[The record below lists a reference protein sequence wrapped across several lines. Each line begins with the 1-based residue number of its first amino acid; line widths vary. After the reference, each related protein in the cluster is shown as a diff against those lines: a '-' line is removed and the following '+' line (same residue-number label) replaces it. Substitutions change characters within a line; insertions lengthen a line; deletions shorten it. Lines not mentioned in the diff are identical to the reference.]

1 MSIKKVLACVLALTL
16 CVSLTAGFAETA
28 PVELT
33 YWAHSGVKTSIEPM
47 TEAYLAAHPE
57 VKITVSYYATDD
69 IKPALKVAA
78 SSDTLPDMWFN
89 WGGSLAGYY
98 VTNGCTYDL
107 TQYAADHD
115 WRSLFNG
122 GALDLCTLNG
132 QLAGIPTS
140 MAMLSIYYKKDVF
153 EKCGVAVP
161 TTFDELEAAC
171 AKLKE
176 NGVVPFATA
185 GMYGWHLMR
194 IIEQL
199 IEYYAGPEL
208 HDQLQNMT
216 TSWDCDAVIKALTK
230 YQEWV
235 HKGYF
240 PDGFITSSPDDTEM
254 LLASGQAAMDPE
266 GQWFDNTAT
275 NDGLDINEFDWFP
288 FPNGT
293 GRISAFGE
301 MVQLNKKLTPEQVD
315 AAVQYITYI
324 FANDTAHQLAL
335 PSANFSYP
343 ETQPHAE
350 KVFEY
355 AKTAGSFTITDQAFP
370 TEVADVLF
378 SQQDALAMDS
388 TTPEQAAAAI
398 QAAVEK
404 YLAAK

>member
-1 MSIKKVLACVLALTL
+1 
-16 CVSLTAGFAETA
+16 
-28 PVELT
+28 
-33 YWAHSGVKTSIEPM
+33 
-47 TEAYLAAHPE
+47 
-57 VKITVSYYATDD
+57 
-69 IKPALKVAA
+69 
-78 SSDTLPDMWFN
+78 
-89 WGGSLAGYY
+89 
-98 VTNGCTYDL
+98 
-107 TQYAADHD
+107 
-115 WRSLFNG
+115 
-122 GALDLCTLNG
+122 
-132 QLAGIPTS
+132 
-140 MAMLSIYYKKDVF
+140 
-153 EKCGVAVP
+153 
-161 TTFDELEAAC
+161 
-171 AKLKE
+171 
-176 NGVVPFATA
+176 
-185 GMYGWHLMR
+185 
-194 IIEQL
+194 
-199 IEYYAGPEL
+199 
-208 HDQLQNMT
+208 
-216 TSWDCDAVIKALTK
+216 
-230 YQEWV
+230 
-235 HKGYF
+235 
-240 PDGFITSSPDDTEM
+240 M

-315 AAVQYITYI
+315 AAVQYVTYI

-388 TTPEQAAAAI
+388 TPPEQAAAAI